1 MRTGHLG
8 GTERQD
14 ARRKVLREFQKKGS
28 FRHAK
33 ATVEFMTEG
42 NETVSEFALTS
53 GELYLASGAV
63 EKKDMR
69 RPENYAGPTR
79 GGVRV
84 KYTARVSEIFDEDGN
99 VAATLRYG
107 ERTCV
112 SGTLARI
119 SPRLLSVLIGSDAEN
134 IVPSADGLSADGSAV
149 LALSGECAHRNTLSF
164 LLICP
169 LDGGEEF
176 QLYLR
181 SSAPSE
187 AVMELGTCSENG
199 ISFSVTSE
207 SGLTGKRASVSFSPA
222 EVSA

>member
-1 MRTGHLG
+1 MAEGKTEKTYAE
-8 GTERQD
+8 GTSCCAIR
-14 ARRKVLREFQKKGS
+14 AFRRYGAAGCGDGRLLREFQKKGS
-28 FRHAK
+28 FRHAT

-42 NETVSEFALTS
+42 
-53 GELYLASGAV
+53 
-63 EKKDMR
+63 
-69 RPENYAGPTR
+69 PTR
-79 GGVRV
+79 GGVKV

-149 LALSGECAHRNTLSF
+149 LALSGERAHRNTLSF

>member
-28 FRHAK
+28 FRQAK

-134 IVPSADGLSADGSAV
+134 IVPSADGSAE
-149 LALSGECAHRNTLSF
+149 LALSGERAHRNTLSF

-199 ISFSVTSE
+199 ISFSVISE
-207 SGLTGKRASVSFSPA
+207 SGLTGKRASVSFSPT

>member
-1 MRTGHLG
+1 MPKEKRKKRMPKAHRAVRTGHLG

-28 FRHAK
+28 FRQAK
-33 ATVEFMTEG
+33 ATVEFMIEG

-63 EKKDMR
+63 GKKDMR

-134 IVPSADGLSADGSAV
+134 IVPSADGW
-149 LALSGECAHRNTLSF
+149 
-164 LLICP
+164 
-169 LDGGEEF
+169 
-176 QLYLR
+176 
-181 SSAPSE
+181 
-187 AVMELGTCSENG
+187 
-199 ISFSVTSE
+199 
-207 SGLTGKRASVSFSPA
+207 
-222 EVSA
+222 

>member
-1 MRTGHLG
+1 
-8 GTERQD
+8 
-14 ARRKVLREFQKKGS
+14 
-28 FRHAK
+28 
-33 ATVEFMTEG
+33 MTEG

-79 GGVRV
+79 GGVKV

-134 IVPSADGLSADGSAV
+134 IVPSADGLSENVRIEIRSAFFSYV
-149 LALSGECAHRNTLSF
+149 
-164 LLICP
+164 
-169 LDGGEEF
+169 
-176 QLYLR
+176 R
-181 SSAPSE
+181 STA
-187 AVMELGTCSENG
+187 AR
-199 ISFSVTSE
+199 SFSFISARARRARRSWSSE
-207 SGLTGKRASVSFSPA
+207 RAARTGYRSP
-222 EVSA
+222 